1 MTPLLLVKLGCSPS
15 WCASFKQAIMLM
27 IHARKFSAPRV
38 VLMKQWA
45 AKGEFGKL
53 VFKHFSIPWWNYSLG
68 NYQEKWKPGIAILR
82 SPFEFRHFFHPLDG
96 FLRPSLSVE
105 RGNSSGDEKWG
116 FQLKLPN
123 VPNAFWRHRERR
135 LRSTISKRKNTVL
148 RLIVHG

>member
-1 MTPLLLVKLGCSPS
+1 MTPLLLVKLGCSPA

-53 VFKHFSIPWWNYSLG
+53 VFLHFSIPWWNYSLG
-68 NYQEKWKPGIAILR
+68 NYQEKWKPGIAILG
-82 SPFEFRHFFHPLDG
+82 SPFEFSHFFHS
-96 FLRPSLSVE
+96 SLGWIFTSVQ
-105 RGNSSGDEKWG
+105 RGNSSGDEKWC

-123 VPNAFWRHRERR
+123 VPNAFWRHGERR
-135 LRSTISKRKNTVL
+135 PRSTISKRKNTVL